1 MKQNKRKNRLRL
13 PMPAF
18 VRKLEDK
25 VLDFLDWIAPV
36 VDWVGDQ
43 AERYKAASDA
53 VPPPSKHWVKR
64 RKVSAERL
72 TVTLFL
78 LFLTVMTVLALYLPI
93 RPTWSNLENRTL
105 TEFPTPTVVRVLNGS
120 FFDDINTWFADTF
133 PLRERFLAAQNT
145 MESFYGL
152 QSHKVVGDVAEGD
165 EIPET
170 AKTDDDTSQSD
181 DTEETV
187 EPAADASAAA
197 EEVETA
203 DASSSVAVEQPVEEE
218 EPAEDEPVTED
229 DDLTDDIQTLG
240 ALLVIRDA
248 AYEYYNFVQ
257 DTADDYIDLVNR
269 AAELLEGQST
279 VYDLVVPNSM
289 DICVS
294 EKIRKSI
301 NTSDQQAALN
311 YLYSSMSSQVQT
323 VNVYDLLSEHQA
335 EGEYLYFRTDHHWTA
350 LGAYYAYTA
359 FAEAAGKEAASLD
372 DYQAYTFEGF
382 TGSFYRE
389 TESAAML
396 SNPDTVYAYGPTSTN
411 TVLIT
416 QDDGSQISH
425 TLIGDGDSLSAVDKY
440 LTFLGGDHPLTVIE
454 NPDITD
460 GSAVMI
466 IKESYGNCF
475 APFLVEN
482 YQYVYVVDYRYIA
495 DVDSRTLPELA
506 EDYDV
511 DDVIF
516 VHSISATRDSS
527 SVKKMASFVG

>member
-1 MKQNKRKNRLRL
+1 
-13 PMPAF
+13 
-18 VRKLEDK
+18 VHTLEDK

-53 VPPPSKHWVKR
+53 VPPPSKRWVRR
-64 RKVSAERL
+64 RKVSTERL

-93 RPTWSNLENRTL
+93 RPTWSDLENRTL

-133 PLRERFLAAQNT
+133 PLRERFLAAQNK
-145 MESFYGL
+145 MEAFYGF
-152 QSHKVVGDVAEGD
+152 QSHKVVGAVAAGH
-165 EIPET
+165 EIPER
-170 AKTDDDTSQSD
+170 AKTYSDTSQSD
-181 DTEETV
+181 DTEAETV
-187 EPAADASAAA
+187 EPVADASAPA
-197 EEVETA
+197 EA
-203 DASSSVAVEQPVEEE
+203 DTSSSAVADESEEKPEEE
-218 EPAEDEPVTED
+218 EPEENGED
-229 DDLTDDIQTLG
+229 DITDDDVQTLG
-240 ALLVIRDA
+240 ALLVIKDA

-257 DTADDYIDLVNR
+257 DTADDYIDMVNR

-294 EKIRKSI
+294 EKIRSGI

-359 FAEAAGKEAASLD
+359 FAEAAGKEAAALE

-396 SNPDTVYAYGPTSTN
+396 ANPDTVYAYGPTSTN
-411 TVLIT
+411 TILIT
-416 QDDGSQISH
+416 QDDGSQLSH
-425 TLIGDGDSLSAVDKY
+425 TLIGDGDALSAVDKY
-440 LTFLGGDHPLTVIE
+440 LVFLGGDHALTVIE
-454 NPDITD
+454 NPDLTD
-460 GSAVMI
+460 GSAVMV

-511 DDVIF
+511 DDVVF

>member
-1 MKQNKRKNRLRL
+1 MKPNKRKNPFRSL
-13 PMPAF
+13 PKPAF
-18 VRKLEDK
+18 VQKLEDRAEA
-25 VLDFLDWIAPV
+25 FLDWIAPV

-53 VPPPSKHWVKR
+53 VPPPSKRWVKK
-64 RKVSAERL
+64 RKVSTERL

-78 LFLTVMTVLALYLPI
+78 LFLTVMTALALYLPI
-93 RPTWSNLENRTL
+93 RPTWSDLENRTL

-120 FFDDINTWFADTF
+120 FFDDVNTWFADTF
-133 PLRERFLAAQNT
+133 PMRERFLAAQNT

-152 QSHKVVGDVAEGD
+152 QSHKVVGDVTEGD
-165 EIPET
+165 DIPET
-170 AKTDDDTSQSD
+170 GRTDSDTSQGS
-181 DTEETV
+181 DTEETT
-187 EPAADASAAA
+187 EPAADTSAEAETNAADSA
-197 EEVETA
+197 EE
-203 DASSSVAVEQPVEEE
+203 EQPTEED
-218 EPAEDEPVTED
+218 EPAEED
-229 DDLTDDIQTLG
+229 DDITADEVQTLG

-257 DTADDYIDLVNR
+257 DTADDYIDMVNR
-269 AAELLEGQST
+269 AAKLLEGQAT
-279 VYDLVVPNSM
+279 VYDLVAPNSM

-294 EKIRKSI
+294 EKIRSGI

-323 VNVYDLLSEHQA
+323 INVYDLLTEHQA

-350 LGAYYAYTA
+350 LAAYYAYTA

-396 SNPDTVYAYGPTSTN
+396 SNPDTVYAYGPTATN
-411 TVLIT
+411 SILLTL
-416 QDDGSQISH
+416 DDGSQLSHSIIS
-425 TLIGDGDSLSAVDKY
+425 DGDTLSASNKY
-440 LTFLGGDHPLTVIE
+440 LSFIGGDNPFSVIE
-454 NPDITD
+454 NPEITD
-460 GSAVMI
+460 GSAVMV

-475 APFLVEN
+475 VPFLVEN
-482 YQYVYVVDYRYIA
+482 YQYVYVVDYRYIG

-506 EDYDV
+506 EDYNV
-511 DDVIF
+511 DDVVF
-516 VHSISATRDSS
+516 VHSISVTRDSS
-527 SVKKMASFVG
+527 AVKKLTSFVG